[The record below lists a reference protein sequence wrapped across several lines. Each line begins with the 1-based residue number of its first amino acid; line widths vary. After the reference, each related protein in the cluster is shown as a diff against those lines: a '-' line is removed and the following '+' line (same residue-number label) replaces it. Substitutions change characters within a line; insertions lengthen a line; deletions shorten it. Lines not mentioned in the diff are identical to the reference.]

1 MTKRKWKKIVLWSTG
16 VFLGLAV
23 MLMAHI
29 WWVTTPHIDGSTR
42 VMARID
48 LHQRISQGDADRIK
62 TWLYK
67 QEGVKY
73 VLVNP
78 APAIAVFSFAPLQND
93 GNRIVREF
101 RTQLGYD
108 RAVRYLPAM
117 GRAGSGCP
125 AGF

>member
-1 MTKRKWKKIVLWSTG
+1 MAKRNWKKIALWSTG
-16 VFLGLAV
+16 VFVGLAV
-23 MLMAHI
+23 VLMVHI
-29 WWVTTPHIDGSTR
+29 WWVTRPHIDAGTR

-48 LHQRISQGDADRIK
+48 LHQRISREDADRIK
-62 TWLYK
+62 SWLYR

-78 APAIAVFSFAPLQND
+78 APGIAVFSFAPLQND

-101 RTQLGYD
+101 KTQMGYD
-108 RAVRYLPAM
+108 RAVRYLPA
-117 GRAGSGCP
+117 AGGAGGCP

>member
-1 MTKRKWKKIVLWSTG
+1 MG

-23 MLMAHI
+23 ILVVHI
-29 WWVTTPHIDGSTR
+29 RWVTSPHIDAGTR

-48 LHQRISQGDADRIK
+48 LHQRISREDADRIK
-62 TWLYK
+62 AWLYK

-78 APAIAVFSFAPLQND
+78 GPAIAVFSFAPLQND
-93 GNRIVREF
+93 GNRILREF
-101 RTQLGYD
+101 KMQMGYD
-108 RAVRYLPAM
+108 QAVRYLPAV
-117 GRAGSGCP
+117 GRAGGCP